1 MLQEQHATQHS
12 MRAWTLHVLEAD
24 FLILQLVLMSLAL
37 CCRVPG
43 LLEQIIKPPMR
54 GAGLTIYIQLYNS
67 IFFFVFACVLYAV
80 VSRTRQAALVSQ
92 FALP

>member
-1 MLQEQHATQHS
+1 
-12 MRAWTLHVLEAD
+12 MRRSIPCAPGLCM
-24 FLILQLVLMSLAL
+24 FLRLSFHIIQLVLMSFTLH
-37 CCRVPG
+37 CRVPG

-80 VSRTRQAALVSQ
+80 VSRTPQAALVCQ
-92 FALP
+92 LALP

>member
-1 MLQEQHATQHS
+1 MYF
-12 MRAWTLHVLEAD
+12 TLHC
-24 FLILQLVLMSLAL
+24 S
-37 CCRVPG
+37 VPG

-80 VSRTRQAALVSQ
+80 VSRTPQAALVSLCTALSNTRSLLHL
-92 FALP
+92 FAGQL

>member
-1 MLQEQHATQHS
+1 MQHS
-12 MRAWTLHVLEAD
+12 VRAWTLHVPAAD
-24 FLILQLVLMSLAL
+24 LLILQLALMSFAL
-37 CCRVPG
+37 HCRVPG

-80 VSRTRQAALVSQ
+80 VSSTPQAALVSQ
-92 FALP
+92 LALP